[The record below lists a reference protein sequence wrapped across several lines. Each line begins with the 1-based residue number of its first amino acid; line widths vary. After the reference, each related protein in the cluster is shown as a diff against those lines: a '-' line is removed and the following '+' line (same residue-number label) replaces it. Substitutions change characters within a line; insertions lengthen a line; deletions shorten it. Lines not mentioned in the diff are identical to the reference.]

1 MENKKTVGCI
11 PIIIISVVI
20 VLILEYF
27 TEQLAKL
34 DWFTNLITGIFLL
47 GVILLVIHKTLH

>member
-1 MENKKTVGCI
+1 MEKKKTIGCI
-11 PIIIISVVI
+11 PIVISSVVI

-34 DWFTNLITGIFLL
+34 DWFTNLIIGIFLL